1 MSKQTVYNILAS
13 KPVNVELAAKWL
25 QVWESE
31 TDKADGLQ
39 GIVPDLRRFINEAK
53 RNIQQHG
60 IVAEKMKP
68 FIDSAKELGA
78 ENIVADIN
86 EQLQENKKEAQR
98 DLRLIQALERAL
110 QVVNEN

>member
-1 MSKQTVYNILAS
+1 MEKALKIMNQMQPRKID
-13 KPVNVELAAKWL
+13 LAAKWL
-25 QVWESE
+25 QVWEAE

-39 GIVPDLRRFINEAK
+39 GIVPDLQRFINEAK

-60 IVAEKMKP
+60 TVAEKMKP

-78 ENIVADIN
+78 ENIVADIY
-86 EQLQENKKEAQR
+86 EQLQVNKREAQS

-110 QVVNEN
+110 QIVKEN